1 MRVGRHIID
10 TDNMTTEELSTLIN
24 ALKEI
29 RARKAKKETY
39 LGAIT
44 DLITDAQNEGFVLVD
59 KDFGNIIR
67 VEDLVIY
74 DERGDK

>member
-10 TDNMTTEELSTLIN
+10 TDNMTIEELSTLIN

-29 RARKAKKETY
+29 RARKGKKETY
-39 LGAIT
+39 LSAIT
-44 DLITDAQNEGFVLVD
+44 NLITDARDEGFALVD

-74 DERGDK
+74 DERGDE